1 MFLLAIIL
9 SFTGYAV
16 QGTLMAKYAREM
28 DGLSTVVYRS
38 GSLIFTMLPLLF
50 FASWAEI
57 CGISDYWLEISLA
70 GITAVVGS
78 ALSFYS
84 MKFMSIGIKNVFS
97 KMIGTIWAIILGFL
111 FFHETITLAQGIL
124 MFFVL
129 VSGYMLSREKNDFE
143 HLDNN
148 IWKGLVLTFLSQII
162 VGVSFYYV
170 SYVSREL
177 SPYVAGYFWEALIGI
192 FAIIIVI
199 FRPLYDGKK
208 LHKISLSEFWK
219 IAAICSLTL
228 FGTGGFL
235 YAVNIGSYAV
245 TNVLMN
251 GSIFV
256 SILVAHYAFHEKMT
270 KQQWI
275 WIVALVAGIVAL
287 NYALEISEF
296 ILSLV

>member
-38 GSLIFTMLPLLF
+38 GSLIFTMLPLLY
-50 FASWAEI
+50 FATWTEI
-57 CGISDYWLEISLA
+57 RGISDYWLEISLA

-170 SYVSREL
+170 AYVSREL
-177 SPYVAGYFWEALIGI
+177 SPYVAGYFWEVLIGI

-208 LHKISLSEFWK
+208 LYKISLS
-219 IAAICSLTL
+219 
-228 FGTGGFL
+228 
-235 YAVNIGSYAV
+235 
-245 TNVLMN
+245 
-251 GSIFV
+251 
-256 SILVAHYAFHEKMT
+256 
-270 KQQWI
+270 
-275 WIVALVAGIVAL
+275 
-287 NYALEISEF
+287 
-296 ILSLV
+296 

>member
-1 MFLLAIIL
+1 MFLLAIII
-9 SFTGYAV
+9 SFIGYAV
-16 QGTLMAKYAREM
+16 QGTLMAKYARQM

-50 FASWAEI
+50 FASWSEI
-57 CGISDYWLEISLA
+57 RGISDYWLEISLA
-70 GITAVVGS
+70 SITAVVGS

-84 MKFMSIGIKNVFS
+84 MKFMPVGIKNVFS
-97 KMIGTIWAIILGFL
+97 KVIGTLWAIILGFL
-111 FFHETITLAQGIL
+111 LFHETITVAQAIL
-124 MFFVL
+124 MFFIL
-129 VSGYMLSREKNDFE
+129 FASYMLSREKNDFD

-148 IWKGLVLTFLSQII
+148 IWKGLILTFFSQII

-177 SPYVAGYFWEALIGI
+177 SPYVAGYFWEALIGV
-192 FAIIIVI
+192 FAIIIVTL
-199 FRPLYDGKK
+199 RPLYDGKK
-208 LHKISLSEFWK
+208 LYKISLREFLK
-219 IAAICSLTL
+219 IAGICSLTL

-235 YAVNIGSYAV
+235 YAVNHGNYAI

-270 KQQWI
+270 KKQWI
-275 WIVALVAGIVAL
+275 WILALIAGIIAL
-287 NYALEISEF
+287 NFVDEIMAF
-296 ILSLV
+296 L

>member
-9 SFTGYAV
+9 SFTGYAI

-57 CGISDYWLEISLA
+57 RGISDYWLEISLA

-84 MKFMSIGIKNVFS
+84 MKFMPVGIKNIFS
-97 KMIGTIWAIILGFL
+97 KIIGTLWAIVLGFL
-111 FFHETITLAQGIL
+111 FFHESITLTQAIL
-124 MFFVL
+124 MALVL
-129 VSGYMLSREKNDFE
+129 IAGYMLSREKNDFD

-148 IWKGLVLTFLSQII
+148 IWKGLVLTFFSQII
-162 VGVSFYYV
+162 VGISFYYV

-192 FAIIIVI
+192 FAIIIVA

-208 LHKISLSEFWK
+208 LYKISFREFLK
-219 IAAICSLTL
+219 IAGICSLTL

-235 YAVNIGSYAV
+235 YAVNHGNYAI

-251 GSIFV
+251 GSVFV
-256 SILVAHYAFHEKMT
+256 SILVAHYAFEEKMT
-270 KQQWI
+270 KRQWI
-275 WIVALVAGIVAL
+275 WIIALVAGIVAL
-287 NYALEISEF
+287 NYSQEISEF
-296 ILSLV
+296 FGSLI